1 MIEFMQV
8 GAAFLYMFIVFVV
21 SAVGGYFVQK
31 TSEVFHFDCGIPWYY
46 AAYFIALCFCAGGM
60 YLYIIK

>member
-1 MIEFMQV
+1 MIEFMRV
-8 GAAFLYMFIVFVV
+8 GAAFLYMFIVFVI
-21 SAVGGYFVQK
+21 SAAGGYLAQK
-31 TSEVFHFDCGIPWYY
+31 TSEVYCFDHEVPWYH

>member
-1 MIEFMQV
+1 MIVFMQI
-8 GAAFLYMFIVFVV
+8 GAAFLYMFVVFVI
-21 SAVGGYFVQK
+21 SAAGGYLVQEI
-31 TSEVFHFDCGIPWYY
+31 SEAFRFDHEVPWYY